1 MPSVAVCTPSRG
13 LVHSRTVE
21 AVLAALDVA
30 KAQANVTLRGWFF
43 SHDLP
48 IPDSHETVAA
58 RALDATDAD
67 YLWFVEED
75 VLPPPDALCALLA
88 TAQMWAAG
96 VVLLDYPV
104 GEHPTRSTIVRQP
117 AVNGGHTGDILY
129 GGLGCTL
136 ISRVALTE
144 RIPRPWFST
153 AHEIRQVRDT
163 VGRWHL
169 LETEGPYTYGGLDVA
184 FCCKAARH
192 GVRIAAVDTL
202 VAGHARL
209 RALGTAHTNDGC
221 HTIEVLSEIEAR
233 S

>member
-1 MPSVAVCTPSRG
+1 MPSVAICTPSRG

-21 AVLAALDVA
+21 AVLAALTVA
-30 KAQANVTLRGWFF
+30 KAQADAVTVCGWFF
-43 SHDLP
+43 AHDLP

-88 TAQMWAAG
+88 TARMWAAG

-104 GEHPTRSTIVRQP
+104 GEHPTHSTIMRQP
-117 AVNGGHTGDILY
+117 DDGAILY

-184 FCCKAARH
+184 FCCKAAQH
-192 GVRIAAVDTL
+192 GVRLAAVDTL

-209 RALGTAHTNDGC
+209 RALGAAHSNHGV
-221 HTIEVLSEIEAR
+221 HTIDILDRIEA
-233 S
+233 